1 MGSEDFS
8 YVLEQVPGAFLFLRA
23 TPAQIDLET
32 AAPNHSPHVVFDDSV
47 LADQAAAL
55 AAFALD
61 RLQG

>member
-1 MGSEDFS
+1 
-8 YVLEQVPGAFLFLRA
+8 VLEQVPGAFLFLRA

-61 RLQG
+61 RLRG